1 MSRDAM
7 PEMRSEQ
14 PRKGCI
20 WVRRY
25 DSLGMERYLGSDEA
39 RLLRGGAILE
49 VLGSRGSVSCLP
61 VQSEVGSA
69 SWSPGWDWGSRLGG

>member
-1 MSRDAM
+1 
-7 PEMRSEQ
+7 
-14 PRKGCI
+14 
-20 WVRRY
+20 
-25 DSLGMERYLGSDEA
+25 MERYLGSDEA

-49 VLGSRGSVSCLP
+49 DLGSRGSVSCLP